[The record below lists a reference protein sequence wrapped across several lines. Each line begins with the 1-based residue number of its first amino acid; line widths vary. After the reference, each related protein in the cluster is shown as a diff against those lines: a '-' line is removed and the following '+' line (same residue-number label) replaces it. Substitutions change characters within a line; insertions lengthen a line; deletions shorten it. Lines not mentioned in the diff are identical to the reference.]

1 MVKDIPCVILAGG
14 KSSRMGEDKSLLPFK
29 NKSSMVEYQYDK
41 LSKIFQNIY
50 ISSKTNKFNF
60 NKSLNI
66 IIDNEQNISS
76 PMVALKTIFEKIE
89 YEKIFI
95 ITVDTPLIEKN
106 TILTILENSCN
117 YDITIAKDRYKIHN
131 LCGVF
136 TKKIYLNILNLIKN
150 NNHKINYLIKSS
162 NHKILSFNNSNQ
174 FININKK
181 EDYIKANN
189 F

>member
-1 MVKDIPCVILAGG
+1 MIQNIPCVILAGG

-29 NKSSMVEYQYDK
+29 NKNSMIEYQYDK

-60 NKSLNI
+60 NKNLNI

-76 PMVALKTIFEKIE
+76 PMVALKTIFEKIQDD
-89 YEKIFI
+89 KIFI

-106 TILTILENSCN
+106 TILTILENSYN
-117 YDITIAKDRYKIHN
+117 YDIIIAKDRDKIHN
-131 LCGVF
+131 LCGIF
-136 TKKIYLNILNLIKN
+136 SKNIYSNILNLIKY
-150 NNHKINYLIKSS
+150 NNHKINHLIKNSK
-162 NHKILSFNNSNQ
+162 HKILSFDNSNQ
-174 FININKK
+174 FININRK

>member
-1 MVKDIPCVILAGG
+1 MIKDIPCVILAGG

-29 NKSSMVEYQYDK
+29 NKNSMVEYQYDK

-60 NKSLNI
+60 NKNLNI

-76 PMVALKTIFEKIE
+76 PMVALKTIFEKIDNN
-89 YEKIFI
+89 KIFI

-106 TILTILENSCN
+106 TILNILENSYN
-117 YDITIAKDRYKIHN
+117 YNIIIAKDKYKIHN

-136 TKKIYLNILNLIKN
+136 SKNIYPNILNLIKN
-150 NNHKINYLIKSS
+150 NNHKINYLIKNN
-162 NHKILSFNNSNQ
+162 NHKILFFNNPNQ
-174 FININKK
+174 FININRK
-181 EDYIKANN
+181 EDYIKANS